1 MITVILVSCF
11 AVSAFAADEPDS
23 AIGVWERKTS
33 TITTVSGYGQFD
45 VEGYFMVGSD
55 KRVFT
60 SVNVGYYIT
69 TNGLSVKENSF
80 CFSNGDSNT
89 STSAN
94 FYITGGQDVSNPEF
108 FSWLTENF
116 NYYNPVVK
124 GGVYSLPEL
133 PEEYFKIEGF
143 SFVSNGVH
151 FSDIL
156 CDVEIDFDSG
166 ANSLDDDV
174 SLYASGDIVDVNVYY
189 DDLLVYTLSDG
200 WIDPEYRFVSF
211 ETTDFGL
218 DVVDIIDYF
227 TLVELFS
234 GPTVLDVI
242 LELFISVGQ
251 WVSGAASSLV
261 AMFWTGEELT
271 FVGFLAVGA
280 LAVSIVFLIIGFIS
294 RFIRFGG

>member
-45 VEGYFMVGSD
+45 VEGYFMSGSD

-89 STSAN
+89 STTGN

-133 PEEYFKIEGF
+133 PEEYFKIKGF

-156 CDVEIDFDSG
+156 CDVGINPDTDESFG
-166 ANSLDDDV
+166 
-174 SLYASGDIVDVNVYY
+174 NVYY

-200 WIDPEYRFVSF
+200 WIDPEYRLVSF

-218 DVVDIIDYF
+218 DIFDVIDYF

-251 WVSGAASSLV
+251 WLSGAASSLV